1 MSMSMSTSTR
11 IFLVR
16 HGATALSAENRFAG
30 AGADIPLSEEGRNQA
45 RHLAIRLADERID
58 AAYASPL
65 ERTLDTARIV
75 ATPHGIAVSANDA
88 LREIDHGHW
97 DQLTRDE
104 VEEKFPGEYQ
114 LWEEDPYTFAP
125 AGGETGLAVTARA
138 LPALL
143 AIVKSHAGQ
152 QALVVSHKATIR
164 LIVSSLLGF
173 DPRMYRDH
181 LDLSPASLTI
191 LDFKGMM
198 HARLTLYND
207 TAHYSARGMAIP
219 EVPANRLSKWW
230 DDASAKA

>member
-1 MSMSMSTSTR
+1 
-11 IFLVR
+11 
-16 HGATALSAENRFAG
+16 LSAENRFAG
-30 AGADIPLSEEGRNQA
+30 VSADIPLSEEGRAQVL
-45 RHLAIRLADERID
+45 RLAHRLADEDIS
-58 AAYASPL
+58 AAFASPL
-65 ERTLDTARIV
+65 ARTIETARLIV
-75 ATPHGIAVSANDA
+75 ETHGIGVAPSPE

-114 LWEEDPYTFAP
+114 AWEQDPFTFAP
-125 AGGETGLAVTARA
+125 QGGETGLAVTARA

-143 AIVKSHAGQ
+143 DIVKAHLDRQ
-152 QALVVSHKATIR
+152 VLIVSHKATIR
-164 LIVSSLLGF
+164 LLVSSLLGF

-230 DDASAKA
+230 DEEETQV